1 MSGNVENAKLGELT
15 ADQLDLVSGG
25 VSLSF
30 TRIEFTYTQQHT
42 RLSSPTA
49 RQMRRHE
56 GVNFGSHVSIRW
68 REAWVPSLPFGRLP
82 LYLHARERTAGLA
95 MVRHGS

>member
-42 RLSSPTA
+42 NSPPPP
-49 RQMRRHE
+49 
-56 GVNFGSHVSIRW
+56 
-68 REAWVPSLPFGRLP
+68 PSK
-82 LYLHARERTAGLA
+82 
-95 MVRHGS
+95 